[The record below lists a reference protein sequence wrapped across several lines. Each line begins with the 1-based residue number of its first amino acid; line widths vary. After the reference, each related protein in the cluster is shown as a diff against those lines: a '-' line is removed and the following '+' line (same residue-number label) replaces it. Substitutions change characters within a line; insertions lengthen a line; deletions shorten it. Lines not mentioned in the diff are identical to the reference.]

1 MPKIYK
7 TTITLVIVESPAK
20 CKKIEEYLG
29 PGYKCIASFG
39 HLRELTSL
47 KNIDFANN
55 FNANYTNIENPIK
68 TKQISLLKKVI
79 ASADDVILAT
89 DDDRE
94 GEAIAWHI
102 CMMFNLNIEKTK
114 RIVFHEI
121 TESAILNAIK
131 NPRILNMNIVNAQQ
145 ARQILDL
152 LVGFKISPILWN
164 NIVKNADNSLSAGR
178 CQTPALR
185 LIYDNQKE
193 IDANPGIKKYNT
205 TGFFTNNCIPF
216 DLSKKYE
223 DEDELINFLEGSV
236 DFKHVFTCSS
246 PEKIIK
252 SPPEPFTTSRLQ
264 QVSSNEMHI
273 SPKETMKICQTL
285 YEGGYITYM
294 RTNSKTYSKDFVE
307 SVKKYIDKTYDVT
320 YINKNIDAL
329 ANGVVD
335 PIKIQNVSLS
345 LLKSGENNQEAHEAI
360 RTTNISLK
368 ELPDK
373 IDSREKRMYKL
384 IWENSLESCMEPATF
399 YSVNANIT
407 ACLENKY
414 SYTSENISFPG
425 WKIVKNKYDAKN
437 KEYHYLLSIK
447 QNLIMECKKVQS
459 NLTLTKSKSHFT
471 EAKLVQLLE
480 ENGIGRPSTFS
491 MLVDKIQ
498 ERGYVKREDIQGV
511 QIKCTDYELENG
523 EIFEIESTR
532 TFGNEK
538 NKLIIQ
544 QIGIIVIKFIENNFL
559 DLFNYEYTKEME
571 NALDNIAKGEK
582 VWYTLCE
589 TCLHEIDLLV
599 NQFKESGEKKLEIK
613 IDEMHTYIIGKHGP
627 VIKCID
633 ESGTISFKPIKK
645 DINLERLEAGEY
657 KLNEIITDIVP
668 KSKENVLG
676 IHEGEEVILK
686 NGKFGIYVAW
696 GKNNKS
702 LKCFGNRPIENIS
715 FEDIV
720 KLLEKEGNIVREV
733 NENISI
739 RNGTNGEYI
748 FFKTT
753 KMKKPNFFTLS
764 GFNNN
769 PRLCDKNILREWI
782 EEKYKIR

>member
-246 PEKIIK
+246 PEKILK

-345 LLKSGENNQEAHEAI
+345 LL
-360 RTTNISLK
+360 
-368 ELPDK
+368 
-373 IDSREKRMYKL
+373 
-384 IWENSLESCMEPATF
+384 
-399 YSVNANIT
+399 
-407 ACLENKY
+407 
-414 SYTSENISFPG
+414 
-425 WKIVKNKYDAKN
+425 
-437 KEYHYLLSIK
+437 
-447 QNLIMECKKVQS
+447 
-459 NLTLTKSKSHFT
+459 
-471 EAKLVQLLE
+471 
-480 ENGIGRPSTFS
+480 
-491 MLVDKIQ
+491 
-498 ERGYVKREDIQGV
+498 
-511 QIKCTDYELENG
+511 
-523 EIFEIESTR
+523 
-532 TFGNEK
+532 
-538 NKLIIQ
+538 
-544 QIGIIVIKFIENNFL
+544 
-559 DLFNYEYTKEME
+559 
-571 NALDNIAKGEK
+571 
-582 VWYTLCE
+582 
-589 TCLHEIDLLV
+589 
-599 NQFKESGEKKLEIK
+599 
-613 IDEMHTYIIGKHGP
+613 
-627 VIKCID
+627 
-633 ESGTISFKPIKK
+633 
-645 DINLERLEAGEY
+645 
-657 KLNEIITDIVP
+657 
-668 KSKENVLG
+668 
-676 IHEGEEVILK
+676 
-686 NGKFGIYVAW
+686 
-696 GKNNKS
+696 
-702 LKCFGNRPIENIS
+702 
-715 FEDIV
+715 
-720 KLLEKEGNIVREV
+720 
-733 NENISI
+733 
-739 RNGTNGEYI
+739 
-748 FFKTT
+748 
-753 KMKKPNFFTLS
+753 
-764 GFNNN
+764 
-769 PRLCDKNILREWI
+769 
-782 EEKYKIR
+782 